1 MLRLIRAFIERGNAM
16 TDPDAALIALT
27 DNFERSVI
35 PEFERRRR
43 EIEQRR
49 HDPIAADDEL
59 DKLVEWL
66 NEFVTAIAEQRAT
79 TLDGLRAKARV
90 GLGPVAGRDAARA
103 LENDEFDDTIIA
115 SILCDLL
122 EPTASSAV

>member
-1 MLRLIRAFIERGNAM
+1 MINS
-16 TDPDAALIALT
+16 DAALIALT

-43 EIEQRR
+43 EIERR
-49 HDPIAADDEL
+49 GLDPLAADDEL
-59 DKLVEWL
+59 EKLVEWL

-103 LENDEFDDTIIA
+103 LANDEFDDTIIA
-115 SILCDLL
+115 SILDDLL
-122 EPTASSAV
+122 GPAAGSAT